1 MTHWTGIFSHSG
13 IRWELDT
20 GSYWPAAELWW
31 EKEKG
36 RGDEEGGRSVKWIG
50 QIGSCL
56 LWPIYQELI
65 DSWS

>member
-20 GSYWPAAELWW
+20 GSYWPTAELWW

-36 RGDEEGGRSVKWIG
+36 RGDEEGGRV
-50 QIGSCL
+50 C
-56 LWPIYQELI
+56 
-65 DSWS
+65 